1 MEPRED
7 ASLSDGTYELW
18 QLQMKPNCTNW
29 SQDMLTVCNS
39 LQTENS
45 QLFGAWQSVFGPLNS
60 GIVLW
65 RHSDID
71 KADSVSQ
78 QLLSQNGN
86 FQ

>member
-29 SQDMLTVCNS
+29 SHDMLTVCNS

-45 QLFGAWQSVFGPLNS
+45 QLFGAWQSVIGPLNS

-78 QLLSQNGN
+78 QLLLQNGN